1 MKSDINIIK
10 SRRHKI
16 ISSILKDSQNQLFY
30 KKMDTLLVKKYFD
43 NAFEL
48 TQTENILRVETS
60 DLSQKDVFE
69 ILDNFFA
76 SVNNKTI
83 LKTRHLYEI
92 VKLSN
97 ISEKKLKRFLPQ
109 DKLERLFTYLEFV
122 SHETYMISHDFL
134 ILRIYQNFAA
144 KNLFN
149 DIKCDSMQ
157 KSLLNKMCYFPYQRE
172 IRDNENTF
180 LCWIDIVLYSLLNKK
195 ITAEDLV
202 LLIKKILN
210 LTQHTVYLYWKI
222 LNSVSYLLLQ
232 QEHSAHPVLRK
243 YKTEIEKTIQNK
255 YLYVHITPEEL
266 RNLLFSTLTRQNAFK
281 EDFYYLFDLIAIMG
295 QTTNENRLFCL
306 KICDYLLFNNRK
318 RALFNHRFIRKYFI
332 DILCSLLNKFD
343 NDEVCTA
350 ELRLLIKILHTDSF
364 FCFDRARILNLI
376 IMVLNGIYL
385 SERPLSYYNFYKYC
399 DIVDFVME
407 ENPDILLSDVEK
419 RICGENN
426 ISDKVRKRFILCQ
439 QMGKI

>member
-149 DIKCDSMQ
+149 DIK
-157 KSLLNKMCYFPYQRE
+157 
-172 IRDNENTF
+172 
-180 LCWIDIVLYSLLNKK
+180 
-195 ITAEDLV
+195 
-202 LLIKKILN
+202 
-210 LTQHTVYLYWKI
+210 
-222 LNSVSYLLLQ
+222 
-232 QEHSAHPVLRK
+232 
-243 YKTEIEKTIQNK
+243 
-255 YLYVHITPEEL
+255 
-266 RNLLFSTLTRQNAFK
+266 
-281 EDFYYLFDLIAIMG
+281 
-295 QTTNENRLFCL
+295 
-306 KICDYLLFNNRK
+306 
-318 RALFNHRFIRKYFI
+318 
-332 DILCSLLNKFD
+332 
-343 NDEVCTA
+343 
-350 ELRLLIKILHTDSF
+350 
-364 FCFDRARILNLI
+364 
-376 IMVLNGIYL
+376 
-385 SERPLSYYNFYKYC
+385 
-399 DIVDFVME
+399 
-407 ENPDILLSDVEK
+407 
-419 RICGENN
+419 
-426 ISDKVRKRFILCQ
+426 
-439 QMGKI
+439 